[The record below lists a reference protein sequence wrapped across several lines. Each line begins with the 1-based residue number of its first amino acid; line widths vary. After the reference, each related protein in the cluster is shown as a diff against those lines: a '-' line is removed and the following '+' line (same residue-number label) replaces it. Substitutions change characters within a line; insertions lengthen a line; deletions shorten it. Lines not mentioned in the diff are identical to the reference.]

1 MNLLELKQKSCAKR
15 NISTIVI
22 WVGLII
28 VVVVL
33 YGKRSDYTCSL
44 SWVLFRIMG
53 KNSMEKKSVFGGVGI
68 WLSISIYEVNPVF
81 Q

>member
-33 YGKRSDYTCSL
+33 Y
-44 SWVLFRIMG
+44 
-53 KNSMEKKSVFGGVGI
+53 EKGLIIHVV
-68 WLSISIYEVNPVF
+68 
-81 Q
+81 

>member
-44 SWVLFRIMG
+44 SWVLFCIMG